1 VSQRGPRL
9 GDLAAL
15 GITNQRETTV
25 LWNSKTGIRP
35 DTGRYLYGGG
45 AGRGG
50 LSNEAERGPALLG
63 GADPW
68 SACRQFRG

>member
-45 AGRGG
+45 DPVESPPPMRRSREYLVRVAG
-50 LSNEAERGPALLG
+50 A
-63 GADPW
+63 
-68 SACRQFRG
+68 